1 MNDFTM
7 KELTLEDL
15 HPDLLQSFNRYQEV
29 QRCWRME
36 NGEWILKD
44 LSFTEQWDDSLKKEI
59 INDDFTNCLKSG
71 GFVWGVFN
79 NDNELVAFASLLSD
93 FFGSENQY
101 LQLMQ
106 IHVSYE
112 YRSKGIGREL
122 FALCSEKARKL
133 GAKKLYISTHSS
145 EESQHFY
152 KKVGCVDAEEINKKL
167 AEYEPYDRQMEF
179 IL

>member
-1 MNDFTM
+1 MIHSKYISDSERSFKLNDFMTR
-7 KELTLEDL
+7 ELTLEDL

-29 QRCWRME
+29 RRCWRME
-36 NGEWILKD
+36 NGEWILKNI
-44 LSFTEQWDDSLKKEI
+44 SFTE
-59 INDDFTNCLKSG
+59 
-71 GFVWGVFN
+71 
-79 NDNELVAFASLLSD
+79 
-93 FFGSENQY
+93 QY

-122 FALCSEKARKL
+122 FALCSEKARQL

-152 KKVGCVDAEEINKKL
+152 KSVGCVDAEEMNKKL
-167 AEYEPYDRQMEF
+167 AEYEPDDRQMEF